1 MSVVEPCAPKAIVC
15 MRRITVTKGQIMEEL
30 TKTWE
35 NNTKEVWHLLQ
46 TQHLKML
53 SIQSR
58 DSTRGCPRI
67 YILIFPLLVEL
78 VDDSLFPPSC
88 YRLPWETPCLCL
100 KVSGILVITGR
111 SVTQIK
117 GVIFHCNTA
126 QIQDKLGP
134 TERSSQNGS
143 LNHNTILHLDLFCRR
158 QGKWCEI
165 PYVQDVVV
173 IYQDSSIYQRIR
185 ECPKR
190 RELQTWPWY
199 CEWYIPEW
207 SVSPRKGPTIRPS
220 CFIIPKL

>member
-1 MSVVEPCAPKAIVC
+1 MLQKPLSAWGELQSQKGRLWRNSQTHRKITQKRYDISYKHNTWRCSASKAEILHGDVPESTFWSSLFWWNLL
-15 MRRITVTKGQIMEEL
+15 MILSFLLPVT
-30 TKTWE
+30 
-35 NNTKEVWHLLQ
+35 
-46 TQHLKML
+46 
-53 SIQSR
+53 
-58 DSTRGCPRI
+58 GCHGK
-67 YILIFPLLVEL
+67 LLVY
-78 VDDSLFPPSC
+78 S
-88 YRLPWETPCLCL
+88 L

-165 PYVQDVVV
+165 PYVQDIVV